1 MSEEDE
7 VEATVEDGDESET
20 IVDYLKEF
28 LESKTWTTLLMTA
41 TFWAL
46 FQADV
51 CTMYFSKL
59 VDPAVAYI
67 SLGWF
72 IVFMFEMFLNF
83 ALGLDYGAN
92 KGLNKI
98 TFYMILDLV
107 GSLSLIP
114 DFIILFGVELPA
126 TGSAKMAR
134 AARTARIGARLTR
147 LMKLF
152 RSKGGNSAYSQM
164 MLGDEQDAMQES
176 AASKFGEEVSD
187 GISKKVVILTLV
199 LLVSVPFFM
208 PLITEAK
215 IDAIRIIETMPND
228 KLWRPSARTTAL
240 SRISKTLKMRSWP
253 IWSCWTTPTGRTKR
267 EKGVVTTSLW
277 MNAV

>member
-7 VEATVEDGDESET
+7 VEATVEDGDEAES
-20 IVDYLKEF
+20 IVDFLKEF
-28 LESKTWTTLLMTA
+28 LDSKTWTTLLMTA

-98 TFYMILDLV
+98 TFYMVLDLV

-134 AARTARIGARLTR
+134 AARTARIGTTLHVP
-147 LMKLF
+147 
-152 RSKGGNSAYSQM
+152 
-164 MLGDEQDAMQES
+164 
-176 AASKFGEEVSD
+176 AA
-187 GISKKVVILTLV
+187 
-199 LLVSVPFFM
+199 
-208 PLITEAK
+208 A
-215 IDAIRIIETMPND
+215 
-228 KLWRPSARTTAL
+228 TACC
-240 SRISKTLKMRSWP
+240 RHR
-253 IWSCWTTPTGRTKR
+253 R
-267 EKGVVTTSLW
+267 ERAACKQYL
-277 MNAV
+277 